1 MMKFSINHLSSLNRV
16 TLDVSEKVTTQKQT
30 TISFLLHHNIELSVH
45 PLNCE
50 FFSNIS
56 ISLFFLHFFSI
67 NNSGKNS
74 NFRNRLFG
82 IS

>member
-1 MMKFSINHLSSLNRV
+1 
-16 TLDVSEKVTTQKQT
+16 VSEKVTTQKQT

-56 ISLFFLHFFSI
+56 ISLFFTLFFYQQ
-67 NNSGKNS
+67 
-74 NFRNRLFG
+74 FREKQQL
-82 IS
+82 SQSVVWH